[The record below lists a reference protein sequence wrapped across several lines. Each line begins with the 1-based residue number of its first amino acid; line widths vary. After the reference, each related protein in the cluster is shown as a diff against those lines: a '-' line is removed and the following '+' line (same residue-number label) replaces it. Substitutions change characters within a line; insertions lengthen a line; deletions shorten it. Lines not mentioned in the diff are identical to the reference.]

1 MSSNSENPELPDPS
15 QRPQVFRHTFAI
27 SVHIN
32 EEHSGIESVHSVSI
46 ENGSLPWLKTKKF
59 PWLSFNTNGKVFILS
74 YDSLGLFEG
83 RNYGVLGYIVN
94 GADERV
100 F

>member
-32 EEHSGIESVHSVSI
+32 EEHSGIESVHSASI
-46 ENGSLPWLKTKKF
+46 ENGSLPWLKTKKL
-59 PWLSFNTNGKVFILS
+59 PWLNFNTNGSVFMFS
-74 YDSLGLFEG
+74 YDSRFLFER
-83 RNYGVLGYIVN
+83 RNYGVLGYIVI
-94 GADERV
+94 GADGRV